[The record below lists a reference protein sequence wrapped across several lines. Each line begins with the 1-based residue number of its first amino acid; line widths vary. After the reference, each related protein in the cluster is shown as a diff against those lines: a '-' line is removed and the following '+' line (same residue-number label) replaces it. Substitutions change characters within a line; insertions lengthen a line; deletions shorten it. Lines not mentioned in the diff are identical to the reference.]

1 MDEVGMD
8 RPLSAQEI
16 CAGLAA
22 IGQVAARHSDPH
34 RTIRASLAPDGIA
47 VEGFRGPN
55 RIDGFVIPL
64 RDLAR
69 RPGYLLAHEVERFA
83 GRI

>member
-1 MDEVGMD
+1 MDEREAFG
-8 RPLSAQEI
+8 PLSGEEI

-22 IGQVAARHSDPH
+22 IAQAAARQSTPH

-47 VEGFRGPN
+47 VEGFRGTS
-55 RIDGFVIPL
+55 RLDGFVIPL

-83 GRI
+83 GRV